1 MIADFLSGIV
11 VIVALGVMM
20 IPVGLGLLWIA
31 ESAEVAILGR
41 MNRR

>member
-11 VIVALGVMM
+11 VITSLGVMM
-20 IPVGLGLLWIA
+20 IPVGLGLLWLA
-31 ESAEVAILGR
+31 EQAEGAILDR